1 MKITIQPPEPGQE
14 DEIILRCSRLDDRLM
29 ALIYALSTER
39 IKLTAYSDGGI
50 TMLDPKDVYY
60 FESVDDRVFAYC
72 EKQVYEVRK
81 KLYELEKE
89 LVATDFLR
97 ISKSTVADV
106 SKFERLKPSFN
117 GRLEAKLKNGET
129 IIVSRQYVPA
139 LKQKLGF

>member
-1 MKITIQPPEPGQE
+1 MKITIQSPEPGQE
-14 DEIILRCSRLDDRLM
+14 DEIILRCARLDDRLM
-29 ALIYALSTER
+29 ELIYALKAER
-39 IKLTAYSDGGI
+39 VKLTAYADGGI

-81 KLYELEKE
+81 RLYELENTLAGTE
-89 LVATDFLR
+89 FLR
-97 ISKSTVADV
+97 ISKSTIADV
-106 SKFERLKPSFN
+106 SKFQRLAPSFN